1 VSAPRTI
8 EPLISV
14 HNLGICFRRFKLLA
28 FSNRTRQYWALS
40 DVSFNVYAGET
51 VGIIGKNA
59 AGKTTLLRALAG
71 IIEPDRGTITRADIS
86 ISLLSLQVGFIPHL
100 SGCENA
106 ILSAMLLGL
115 TKREATAQLSRI
127 TEFSELG
134 EFMEEP
140 ISTYSAGM
148 RARLGFSVAYYAAP
162 DVLLIDEALGVG
174 DRDFRAKS
182 ADAIR
187 EIIDSNRTVILV
199 SHDMGTVRQL
209 CDRVVWIDEGKTRQI
224 GTPDAV
230 IQAHNEYF
238 DHVVK
243 RPLRS
248 NLQC

>member
-1 VSAPRTI
+1 VSAPQPS

-14 HNLGICFRRFKLLA
+14 RNLGVCFRRFRLA
-28 FSNRTRQYWALS
+28 LRNRTRQYWALN
-40 DVSFNVYAGET
+40 DVSFNVHAGET

-71 IIEPDRGTITRADIS
+71 IIEPDHGTITRADIN

-115 TKREATAQLSRI
+115 TKREAMAQLSNI

-174 DRDFRAKS
+174 DRDFRIKS
-182 ADAIR
+182 ADAIQQ
-187 EIIDSNRTVILV
+187 IIDSNRTVVLV

-209 CDRVVWIDEGKTRQI
+209 CNRVVWIDEGKTRQI
-224 GTPDAV
+224 GTPDTV
-230 IQAHNEYF
+230 IPAYNEYF
-238 DHVVK
+238 DHVAK

-248 NLQC
+248 HLR